1 MLSYTLSLIKELK
14 EAILANLL
22 ILGQA
27 QHILGSK
34 DESLVIK
41 RAIAALVRT
50 SSRLSHQFHSYAT
63 KLTIT
68 KARHGR
74 NIRSLGT
81 SSGWPTCRQRF
92 ESLTERRASKRHV
105 SHQTVNEIH
114 LIFYKP
120 SSSRAPTFH
129 FNVSTTGTYPQLL
142 LDLCTIINT
151 KLSPHTFLLVASCTY
166 TPMYFDR
173 GERCIGIHDFQ

>member
-1 MLSYTLSLIKELK
+1 LLSYTLSLIKELK

-34 DESLVIK
+34 DESLVIN

-50 SSRLSHQFHSYAT
+50 SERLSHQFHSYAT

-68 KARHGR
+68 KARHRR

-81 SSGWPTCRQRF
+81 SSGWPTCRRRF

-105 SHQTVNEIH
+105 SHQTVNE
-114 LIFYKP
+114 LSLRFYKP
-120 SSSRAPTFH
+120 SSSRTPTFC
-129 FNVSTTGTYPQLL
+129 FGVSTTGTNFWLL
-142 LDLCTIINT
+142 PDLCTVT
-151 KLSPHTFLLVASCTY
+151 KMKLSPHTFLVEASCTY
-166 TPMYFDR
+166 TPLYFDR
-173 GERCIGIHDFQ
+173 SERSTEIHDFQ